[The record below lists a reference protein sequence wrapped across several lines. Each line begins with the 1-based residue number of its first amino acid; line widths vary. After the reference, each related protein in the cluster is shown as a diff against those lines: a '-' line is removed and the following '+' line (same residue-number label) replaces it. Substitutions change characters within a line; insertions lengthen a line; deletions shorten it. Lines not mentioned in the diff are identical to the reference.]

1 MKIVLIIARILL
13 GLIFVF
19 FGGNLVGLSFGHPY
33 LHAPTPPGA
42 AGQFAA
48 GLFVTHFWFLIGL
61 VQVIGGLLLIIGQFV
76 TLGLVI
82 LGPVTVCI
90 VYFHSSVAHEGLP
103 LAGLVT
109 ILWLIV
115 AWAHRKNLERI
126 FSRTA

>member
-1 MKIVLIIARILL
+1 MKIVAIIARILL
-13 GLIFVF
+13 GLVFVV
-19 FGGNLVGLSFGHPY
+19 FGGNLVGVSLGHPY
-33 LHAPTPPGA
+33 IHAPAPTGA
-42 AGQFAA
+42 AGQFGT

-61 VQVIGGLLLIIGQFV
+61 CQVIGGLLLIIGQFV

-82 LGPVTVCI
+82 LGPVLVCI
-90 VYFHSSVAHEGLP
+90 VYFHLSVAHEGLP
-103 LAGLVT
+103 VAGVAL